1 MGAHCGGALCLMA
14 WDTVAML
21 AFVVPLVVDV
31 PVVVGGSEP
40 QARLT
45 REYATMATLSID
57 VILTNTSFSYV

>member
-1 MGAHCGGALCLMA
+1 MA

-21 AFVVPLVVDV
+21 AFVEPLVVDV